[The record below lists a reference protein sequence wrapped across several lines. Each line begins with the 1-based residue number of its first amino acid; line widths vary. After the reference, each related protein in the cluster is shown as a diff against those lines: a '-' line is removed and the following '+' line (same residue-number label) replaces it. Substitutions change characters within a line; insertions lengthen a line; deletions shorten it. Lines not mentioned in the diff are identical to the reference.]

1 MHQGDRLF
9 GEQYT
14 VNVHEPRL
22 VGSGRLWPV
31 DPLTGDVMGQIEFT
45 NPNSVDGWSQ
55 DQVDA
60 VFYAMVSDLTG
71 APRELVDVT
80 TGGIVGY
87 SKQSLFG
94 KRQWFGGKSSPLLF
108 AGQYEDA
115 ESGWVYNRF
124 RYYNAAFGMYNA
136 QDPLG
141 VGPNLASAQA
151 YVDNPTTWVDILG
164 LASHPKGKDP
174 SAPHPDYPG
183 HSNNGRFMGTN
194 PEAVKGQD
202 YHKQLSKELEKK
214 GFTTGKQLPGSQ
226 GASRKGGNLI
236 PDGQKIDK
244 NGFITDVA
252 EIKPDTRSGISRMK
266 GQIKGYSDYAEGYN
280 SALSDTTGL
289 TAPAVAEH
297 RIFYSPETGEISRW
311 LS

>member
-1 MHQGDRLF
+1 MN
-9 GEQYT
+9 
-14 VNVHEPRL
+14 VNEPHM
-22 VGSGRLWPV
+22 VGAGMLWPV
-31 DPLTGDVMGQIEFT
+31 NPITDEILGQIELV
-45 NPNSVDGWSQ
+45 PSGSPDS
-55 DQVDA
+55 A
-60 VFYAMVSDLTG
+60 FYAMVSDFAG
-71 APRELVDVT
+71 APKELVDVT
-80 TGGIVGY
+80 TGGIIGY

-94 KRQWFGGKSSPLLF
+94 KRTWFGEKSSPLLF

-141 VGPNLASAQA
+141 VGPNVASAQA

-214 GFTTGKQLPGSQ
+214 GFITGKQLPGSQ

-236 PDGQKIDK
+236 PDGHKVDK

-252 EIKPDTRSGISRMK
+252 EVKPDTRSGKYKMES
-266 GQIKGYSDYAEGYN
+266 QIKGYSDSARGYN
-280 SALSDTTGL
+280 KNLSNMTGR
-289 TAPAVAEH
+289 TAPAVKQH
-297 RIFYSPETGEISRW
+297 RIFYSPATGEVVRG
-311 LS
+311 L

>member
-1 MHQGDRLF
+1 MN
-9 GEQYT
+9 
-14 VNVHEPRL
+14 VNEPHM
-22 VGSGRLWPV
+22 VGAGMLWPV
-31 DPLTGDVMGQIEFT
+31 NPITDEILGQIELV
-45 NPNSVDGWSQ
+45 PSGSPDS
-55 DQVDA
+55 A
-60 VFYAMVSDLTG
+60 FYAMVSDFAG
-71 APRELVDVT
+71 APKELVDVT
-80 TGGIVGY
+80 TGGIIGY

-94 KRQWFGGKSSPLLF
+94 KRTWFGEKSSPLLF

-141 VGPNLASAQA
+141 VGPNVASAQA

-226 GASRKGGNLI
+226 GASQKGGNLI
-236 PDGQKIDK
+236 PDGHKVDK

-252 EIKPDTRSGISRMK
+252 EVKPDTRSGKYKMES
-266 GQIKGYSDYAEGYN
+266 QIKGYSDSARGYN
-280 SALSDTTGL
+280 KNLSNMTGR
-289 TAPAVAEH
+289 TAPAVKQH
-297 RIFYSPETGEISRW
+297 RIFYSPATGEVVRG
-311 LS
+311 L